1 MVTVLQWAVLL
12 AHKHVPSSEEV
23 LFILDLGV
31 KIVGWEQH
39 KKYLSPVA
47 RVNVLCY
54 IKVFCWFSKYSG
66 LKSYL

>member
-1 MVTVLQWAVLL
+1 MLL

-47 RVNVLCY
+47 RVNVLC
-54 IKVFCWFSKYSG
+54 
-66 LKSYL
+66 